1 MLFTPQR
8 FVHIGF
14 GNVQCANRIEVVL
27 IPGSA
32 SAKRLTK
39 AAKEQKLF
47 LDLTSGRT
55 TKALILLDD
64 GKQIGCALSPRT
76 IASRIQSITADENN
90 EGDCDHEDHSPSGQD
105 SKTH

>member
-1 MLFTPQR
+1 MSLTPQQ

-14 GNVQCANRIEVVL
+14 GNVQCTNRIEVIL

-39 AAKEQKLF
+39 TAKEHKLF

-55 TKALILLDD
+55 TKALILLDN

-90 EGDCDHEDHSPSGQD
+90 EGDCDHENYSPSGQD
-105 SKTH
+105 SDTH

>member
-1 MLFTPQR
+1 M
-8 FVHIGF
+8 
-14 GNVQCANRIEVVL
+14 EVIL

-64 GKQIGCALSPRT
+64 GK
-76 IASRIQSITADENN
+76 
-90 EGDCDHEDHSPSGQD
+90 
-105 SKTH
+105 